1 MKQLV
6 LALLL
11 VTLAAGSKAYSG
23 TNSKTTQVPNDTT
36 GYSAQPLRLK
46 SFNARILSANRV
58 ELGWMTAETWTNVTH
73 YDIQRSYNS
82 IVFETIGVVAQVDNR
97 PLDQFYR
104 YTDASSGTMNHDVVY
119 YRLKQVNRDGRVTY
133 SFIVPV
139 KRSEE
144 SSAQLSVWPVPVKTE
159 MNIAFNSKEAGEV
172 TVKVTDIAGRKVK
185 TDQFL
190 SEPGR
195 NIIQV
200 NDISGLN
207 AGVYIVQVWSGL
219 TMLGSAKILKTH

>member
-23 TNSKTTQVPNDTT
+23 THNKITPIPNDTT
-36 GYSAQPLRLK
+36 GYSVQPLRLK
-46 SFNARILSANRV
+46 SFTARILSANRV
-58 ELGWMTAETWTNVTH
+58 ELSWMTAETWANVTH

-82 IVFETIGVVAQVDNR
+82 IAFETIGLVAQVDNR

-104 YTDASSGTMNHDVVY
+104 YTDASSGLINHDVVY

-133 SFIVPV
+133 SFLVPV
-139 KRSEE
+139 KRNEE

-159 MNIAFNSKEAGEV
+159 MNVAFNSEAAVEV
-172 TVKVTDIAGRKVK
+172 TVNVTDITGKKVK
-185 TDQFL
+185 TNQFL
-190 SEPGR
+190 SQPGR
-195 NIIQV
+195 NIVQV
-200 NDISGLN
+200 NEISGLN

-219 TMLGSAKILKTH
+219 TLLGSAKILKTH